1 MAEASAYQ
9 VLVVDDDEEIRS
21 LIRRYLDHEGYEVR
35 LARDGREGLA
45 FAREGADLVILDLM
59 MPGLS
64 GLEVTRR
71 LREASAVPIL
81 ILTARGDEADRVSGL
96 EIGADDYVTKPFSP
110 RELLARVKALIR
122 RSKVL
127 SQGHLAPLSP
137 LVVDAER
144 RLALYHGEPIDLTRR
159 EYDLLRHL
167 VANPGRN
174 FTREE
179 LLNRCWG
186 EDYAGDSRR
195 VDVHI
200 SNLRDKLG
208 KLGLVPIRSIWGV
221 GYRFEL

>member
-1 MAEASAYQ
+1 MAGPAAYR
-9 VLVVDDDEEIRS
+9 VLVVDDDEDIRC
-21 LIRRYLDHEGYEVR
+21 LIRRYLDHEGYQVR

-45 FAREGADLVILDLM
+45 FAHEGADLVILDLM
-59 MPGLS
+59 MPGLN

-81 ILTARGDEADRVSGL
+81 ILTARGDETDRVCGL

-110 RELLARVKALIR
+110 RELLARVKALLR

-127 SQGHLAPLSP
+127 SQTYNPPPSP
-137 LVVDAER
+137 LVVDGEKR
-144 RLALYHGEPIDLTRR
+144 VALYHGEPIDLTRR

-167 VANPGRN
+167 AANPGRN

-208 KLGLVPIRSIWGV
+208 KLGVCPIRSIWGV